1 MRLIVLNSQRIF
13 VCYILIL
20 MLFFFKS
27 VNVSLLWHVP
37 YSLIYILGWIVSLLY
52 YKSHARFLITC
63 KFDIILLYLFV
74 LVKCYIIYKGIP
86 CQYMLFAFC
95 GMLPIILLIIESN
108 LLKNE
113 IFNMIVNIYCWI
125 LFISLIAWILFLM
138 GIELPNFST
147 SWEGHYEY
155 KNYFLF
161 LYNKGDDN
169 SIFPRFSSVF
179 LEPGHLAMITSFIL
193 WVKYKDLSRFQLI
206 ILISSI
212 VFSFSLAGYILCVF
226 LLFFYLLLNIRLSLL
241 IILFSIGGI
250 IGVALDYVKI
260 ENSVFDQ
267 YILGRL
273 QISDSRGI
281 AGNNRTSEDFDFYY
295 DRLSGTNTILYG
307 VGLDLYKREFQGG
320 NAGYKVFI
328 VQYGYI
334 GLILTFLFYF
344 LYMLR
349 HKSRL
354 LLILFFLYG
363 LSFFQRAYPFWEAW
377 LIPYI
382 CSMGFYNKK

>member
-1 MRLIVLNSQRIF
+1 M
-13 VCYILIL
+13 
-20 MLFFFKS
+20 
-27 VNVSLLWHVP
+27 
-37 YSLIYILGWIVSLLY
+37 
-52 YKSHARFLITC
+52 
-63 KFDIILLYLFV
+63 
-74 LVKCYIIYKGIP
+74 
-86 CQYMLFAFC
+86 
-95 GMLPIILLIIESN
+95 
-108 LLKNE
+108 
-113 IFNMIVNIYCWI
+113 
-125 LFISLIAWILFLM
+125 
-138 GIELPNFST
+138 
-147 SWEGHYEY
+147 
-155 KNYFLF
+155 
-161 LYNKGDDN
+161 
-169 SIFPRFSSVF
+169 
-179 LEPGHLAMITSFIL
+179 
-193 WVKYKDLSRFQLI
+193 
-206 ILISSI
+206 
-212 VFSFSLAGYILCVF
+212 
-226 LLFFYLLLNIRLSLL
+226 LLNIRLSLL